1 MKGRRLFNGKAF
13 DLRDERGN
21 KRDAERLKKVLMDAG
36 RKVRITHEQGMY
48 QIWVR

>member
-21 KRDAERLKKVLMDAG
+21 KRDAERLKNVLMDAG
-36 RKVRITHEQGMY
+36 RKVRITHSGGIY